1 MRKKAIGVL
10 LVGLALAFVR
20 MADAQQQAKAPKIG
34 WLFSG
39 AAASMASQRDEIL
52 RLLRE
57 LGYIEGKNIAI
68 EYRYADNKLDR
79 LPALADELVSLKVDV
94 LLVRAPR
101 SALAAKNATRII
113 PIVFYD
119 VADPVALG
127 LIDSLARPGG
137 NLTGLT
143 IITETLVGKRLEL
156 LKETV
161 PKLFR
166 VAVLWNPDSP
176 GNELQWKESQLQAQ
190 ALGLQLH
197 SMEVSSADRYESAFN
212 AAVKVRAAAV
222 AVTPD
227 PLVTANFKLITN
239 LLAKHHLP
247 ALADRREFVEA
258 GGLMSYGADQAEQV
272 RRVVALVAK
281 ILKGAKPADIPV
293 EQPTEF
299 KLMINLKTAKTLG
312 LTIPPVVMMRAEKV
326 IK

>member
-1 MRKKAIGVL
+1 SDRPAQ
-10 LVGLALAFVR
+10 
-20 MADAQQQAKAPKIG
+20 AQQAAKVPKIG
-34 WLFSG
+34 WLVGFS
-39 AAASMASQRDEIL
+39 AASMASQRDEIL

-57 LGYIEGKNIAI
+57 LGYIESKNIAF

-101 SALAAKNATRII
+101 PALAAKNATRTI

-119 VADPVALG
+119 VADPVMRG
-127 LIDSLARPGG
+127 LVDSLVRPGG
-137 NLTGLT
+137 NLTGLA

-166 VAVLWNPDSP
+166 VAVLWNPENP
-176 GNELQWKESQLQAQ
+176 GNELQWKESQLLAR
-190 ALGLQLH
+190 ALGLQLQ
-197 SMEVSSADRYESAFN
+197 SIEVSSADRYESAFKV
-212 AAVKVRAAAV
+212 AVKARAAAV

-247 ALADRREFVEA
+247 AIADRGEFVETA
-258 GGLMSYGADQAEQV
+258 GLMCYGDDQAQQTTRE
-272 RRVVALVAK
+272 
-281 ILKGAKPADIPV
+281 
-293 EQPTEF
+293 
-299 KLMINLKTAKTLG
+299 
-312 LTIPPVVMMRAEKV
+312 
-326 IK
+326 

>member
-1 MRKKAIGVL
+1 MGRKIRVVL
-10 LVGLALAFVR
+10 LVSLALAFIR
-20 MADAQQQAKAPKIG
+20 LAEAQQPAKVAKIG

-39 AAASMASQRDEIL
+39 AAASIASQRDEIL

-57 LGYIEGKNIAI
+57 LGYIEGKNIAFQ
-68 EYRYADNKLDR
+68 YRSADNKLDR

-101 SALAAKNATRII
+101 SALAAKNATRTI

-119 VADPVALG
+119 VADPVVLG
-127 LIDSLARPGG
+127 LVDSLARPGG

-143 IITETLVGKRLEL
+143 IITEVLVGKRLEL

-161 PKLFR
+161 PKLTR
-166 VAVLWNPDSP
+166 VAVLWNPENP

-197 SMEVSSADRYESAFN
+197 SMEVSSADRYESAFK
-212 AAVKVRAAAV
+212 AAVKARAAAV

-247 ALADRREFVEA
+247 ALADREEFVES

-293 EQPTEF
+293 EQPRKFE
-299 KLMINLKTAKTLG
+299 LVINLKTAKQIG
-312 LTIPPVVMMRAEKV
+312 LTIPPNVLARADKV